1 MKSKNILLLLIIIV
15 IILIIILDSQ
25 CHLESHLEPQLEPKL
40 EPHLEPKLKHELEPK
55 LESFELEPQYVL
67 FHINPYDTSSFVKNM
82 LTTYQTYK
90 KENKTWEDSFQ
101 LSMIDTYK
109 LYYNITTL
117 PSSTQDFI
125 NKTINTIKNVVK
137 NDNDD
142 VYNWLVMSTQTFKP
156 NSPNG
161 YQFYSYENVN
171 TFQKYYMNISVGTGS
186 TSLPLKNVIDTCM
199 STNIYSIYLPK
210 SIATSLNLLTSTN
223 DIDSYKKAIS
233 AISISYTDIRIPV
246 DYTYFDPIDIYIN
259 PSQYTFSGIGITDQK
274 QPNYILL
281 TDKSQSASLNRLL
294 KNSSIDPK
302 TPIHAWF
309 NLPDFS
315 INWNDNWIDNYVN
328 TYNTSK
334 TSGKSD
340 MISTLDG
347 INAILISQQISP
359 IDSFPKDVNDLKNLT
374 SKLPK
379 LFYWV
384 ITLFAVYPSISEK
397 ENLIYY
403 MKRPGTNVKECT
415 ETCGDT
421 CISNY
426 DQYFRECVGMCGGGS
441 PLEITQCDFKCSLTS
456 QYDKNYYCRSGKPG
470 FYENISTYDG
480 NILPS
485 MDSCIKTNCK

>member
-1 MKSKNILLLLIIIV
+1 MKSKNILLCLIIIV
-15 IILIIILDSQ
+15 IIVIIILDQPLSLKQ
-25 CHLESHLEPQLEPKL
+25 PLEKSLEESLEQPLEQPLEPKVD
-40 EPHLEPKLKHELEPK
+40 E
-55 LESFELEPQYVL
+55 YVL

-82 LTTYQTYK
+82 LTIYQTYK

-101 LSMIDTYK
+101 QSMIDTYK
-109 LYYNITTL
+109 VYYNITTL

-125 NKTINTIKNVVK
+125 NKTISNIKNVVK

-156 NSPNG
+156 ESPNG
-161 YQFYSYENVN
+161 YKFYSYENVN
-171 TFQKYYMNISVGTGS
+171 TFQKYYMNISIGTGS

-210 SIATSLNLLTSTN
+210 SIVTNSSLNSSLNSSN
-223 DIDSYKKAIS
+223 DISSYKKAIS
-233 AISISYTDIRIPV
+233 DISISYTDIRMQV
-246 DYTYFDPIDIYIN
+246 DYTYFDPMDIYIN
-259 PSQYTFSGIGITDQK
+259 PSQYTFSGIGITHQK

-281 TDKSQSASLNRLL
+281 TNKSQSASLNRLL

-302 TPIHAWF
+302 IPIHAWF
-309 NLPDFS
+309 DLPDFS

-334 TSGKSD
+334 TGGKSD

-359 IDSFPKDVNDLKNLT
+359 INSFPKDENDLNNLF

-384 ITLFAVYPSISEK
+384 ITLFAVYSTIPEK